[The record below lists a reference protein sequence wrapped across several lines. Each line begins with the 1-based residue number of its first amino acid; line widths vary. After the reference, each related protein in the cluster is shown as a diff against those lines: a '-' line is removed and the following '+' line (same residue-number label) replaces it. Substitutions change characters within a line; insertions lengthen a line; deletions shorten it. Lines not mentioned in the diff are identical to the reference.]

1 MTEATPGPPQAHPT
15 PEPTPAPA
23 PQYPDTP
30 DMAHLHWRDPG
41 LVGRIRLA
49 LRATLIVLALVAC
62 VPFYYIWRILRLS
75 NPWPKQF
82 LRLVARACGARVKI
96 VGTPLKRDVFY
107 ISNHLSWLDIPVIA
121 GRNGSSFVAQ
131 DGIKSWPV
139 VGWLCKL
146 NNTVFV
152 SRGNRMGIAGQINE
166 LRDALS
172 ETWAITIF
180 PEGTTTDGTRLLP
193 FKSPLLQVLDPPPP
207 GVMVQPMML
216 DYGPVAHDIA
226 WVGEETA
233 PHNALRLFTRKGSFD
248 VTLYFLEPFSPADFP
263 GRKAIAAEA
272 RRRIA
277 TALSASLGG
286 VPIV

>member
-1 MTEATPGPPQAHPT
+1 MSEVDRAVS
-15 PEPTPAPA
+15 APA
-23 PQYPDTP
+23 APPPYPDTP

-41 LVGRIRLA
+41 LIGRVRLA
-49 LRATLIVLALVAC
+49 FRVATIALVLVAFL
-62 VPFYYIWRILRLS
+62 PFYYLWRGLRLS
-75 NPWPKQF
+75 NPWPKLF
-82 LRLVARACGARVKI
+82 LRAVGRACGARVRI
-96 VGTPLKRDVFY
+96 IGTPLKRDVFY

-131 DGIKSWPV
+131 DGIKTWPV
-139 VGWLCKL
+139 VGWLCRL

-166 LRDALS
+166 LREALV
-172 ETWAITIF
+172 ETWAITVF
-180 PEGTTTDGTRLLP
+180 PEGTTSDGSGLLP

-207 GVMVQPMML
+207 GVMVQPLYL
-216 DYGPVAHDIA
+216 DYGTSAHDIA

-233 PHNALRLFTRKGSFD
+233 PNNALRLFTRRGSFA
-248 VTLYFLEPFSPADFP
+248 VTLHFLEPFSPADFP

-272 RRRIA
+272 RARIA
-277 TALSASLGG
+277 AALSASLGG

>member
-1 MTEATPGPPQAHPT
+1 MSEAQAAPVPPP
-15 PEPTPAPA
+15 PL
-23 PQYPDTP
+23 YPDTP

-41 LVGRIRLA
+41 LIGRVRLG
-49 LRATLIVLALVAC
+49 LRVTLIVAALLVC
-62 VPFYYIWRILRLS
+62 VPLYYLWRMLRLS
-75 NPWPKQF
+75 NPWPKMF
-82 LRLVARACGARVKI
+82 LRLVGRACGARVRI
-96 VGTPLKRDVFY
+96 IGTPLKRDVFY

-121 GRNGSSFVAQ
+121 GRNGSAFVAQ

-146 NNTVFV
+146 NDTVFV

-180 PEGTTTDGTRLLP
+180 PEGTTTDGSMLLP

-207 GVMVQPMML
+207 EVMVQPMYL
-216 DYGPVAHDIA
+216 DYGANARDIA

-233 PHNALRLFTRKGSFD
+233 PNNALRLFTRKGSFA
-248 VTLYFLEPFSPADFP
+248 VTLHFLEPFSPADFH

-272 RRRIA
+272 RSRIDA
-277 TALSASLGG
+277 ALYASVGRDRA
-286 VPIV
+286 V

>member
-1 MTEATPGPPQAHPT
+1 MSEAVAPPPPDPVT
-15 PEPTPAPA
+15 SPAP
-23 PQYPDTP
+23 PPPPYPDTP

-41 LVGRIRLA
+41 VFGRVRLVLRAGMIALA
-49 LRATLIVLALVAC
+49 LLLC
-62 VPFYYIWRILRLS
+62 VPLYYIWRVLRLS
-75 NPWPKQF
+75 NPWPKLF
-82 LRLVARACGARVKI
+82 LRLVGRACGARVRI

-180 PEGTTTDGTRLLP
+180 PEGTTSDGSGLLP

-207 GVMVQPMML
+207 GVMVQPMFL
-216 DYGPVAHDIA
+216 DYGATAHDIA

-233 PHNALRLFTRKGSFD
+233 PNNALRLFTRPGSFV
-248 VTLYFLEPFSPADFP
+248 VTLHFLEPFSPADFP

-272 RRRIA
+272 RVRIN
-277 TALSASLGG
+277 TALSASLGR
-286 VPIV
+286 VPAV